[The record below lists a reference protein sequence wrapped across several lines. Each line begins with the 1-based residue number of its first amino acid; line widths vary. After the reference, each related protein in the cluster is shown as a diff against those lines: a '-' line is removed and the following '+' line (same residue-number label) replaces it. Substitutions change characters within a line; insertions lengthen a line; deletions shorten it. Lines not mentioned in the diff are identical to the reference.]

1 MYSFCFILFNKC
13 QVPFKSHLPSAIY
26 KINHLRLLRFYPL
39 ILFFLYSIM
48 RAAEVTEKA
57 SRVAPLVNSWQFDH
71 DDGSLTGWMDP
82 GRQYAV
88 QYINQSRAGGLG

>member
-1 MYSFCFILFNKC
+1 
-13 QVPFKSHLPSAIY
+13 
-26 KINHLRLLRFYPL
+26 
-39 ILFFLYSIM
+39 M

-71 DDGSLTGWMDP
+71 DDGDCSWMDP

-88 QYINQSRAGGLG
+88 QYMNQSRAGQGLTFSVFLFLLFVDFSSDLVLFVFSIKDC